1 MQFLKNIRLRLTDST
16 KYVKLFSENLCGKQ
30 MKQKAETFLRI
41 LGIDPGLATMG
52 WGVIEAD
59 GYREKLVQYGA
70 LITYPRDTFPTR
82 LRCIYTGVQG
92 LLQTFKPDEIAFEEL
107 FFSKN
112 VTTGIQ
118 VGGAR
123 GVALVACQAYTDK
136 LFEYTPMQIKQAVVG
151 YGGADKH
158 QVQMMVRMLLG
169 LKEIPRPDDAADAVA
184 CAIIPTRTRARA
196 ANISELSEAVM
207 IDFIEGTVE
216 SKAPASWSSARA
228 GWAFF

>member
-136 LFEYTPMQIKQAVVG
+136 LFEYTPMQIKQAVTG
-151 YGGADKH
+151 YGGADKQ
-158 QVQMMVRMLLG
+158 QVQHMVKLL
-169 LKEIPRPDDAADAVA
+169 LHMDHIARPDDAADALA
-184 CAIIPTRTRARA
+184 AAITH
-196 ANISELSEAVM
+196 ANSQHAKELFR
-207 IDFIEGTVE
+207 I
-216 SKAPASWSSARA
+216 K
-228 GWAFF
+228 

>member
-123 GVALVACQAYTDK
+123 GVALVAA
-136 LFEYTPMQIKQAVVG
+136 
-151 YGGADKH
+151 
-158 QVQMMVRMLLG
+158 
-169 LKEIPRPDDAADAVA
+169 RPIRIN
-184 CAIIPTRTRARA
+184 CL
-196 ANISELSEAVM
+196 NIRRCRSSRR
-207 IDFIEGTVE
+207 
-216 SKAPASWSSARA
+216 SSATAARTSIR
-228 GWAFF
+228 FR

>member
-1 MQFLKNIRLRLTDST
+1 M
-16 KYVKLFSENLCGKQ
+16 
-30 MKQKAETFLRI
+30 RI

-82 LRCIYTGVQG
+82 LRCIYTGVRG
-92 LLQTFKPDEIAFEEL
+92 LLETFKPDEIAFEEL

-123 GVALVACQAYTDK
+123 GVALVACQEYTDN
-136 LFEYTPMQIKQAVVG
+136 LFEYTPMQIKQAVAG
-151 YGGADKH
+151 TGAAEKG
-158 QVQMMVRMLLG
+158 QVQYMVKQVLSLE
-169 LKEIPRPDDAADAVA
+169 KPPEPDHAADALA
-184 CAIIPTRTRARA
+184 AAICFSTHAFDASGYTERTA
-196 ANISELSEAVM
+196 
-207 IDFIEGTVE
+207 
-216 SKAPASWSSARA
+216 
-228 GWAFF
+228 

>member
-1 MQFLKNIRLRLTDST
+1 M
-16 KYVKLFSENLCGKQ
+16 
-30 MKQKAETFLRI
+30 RI

-82 LRCIYTGVQG
+82 LRCIYTGVRG
-92 LLQTFKPDEIAFEEL
+92 LLETFKPDEIAFEEL
-107 FFSKN
+107 FSPKRDDGH
-112 VTTGIQ
+112 TGRRR
-118 VGGAR
+118 AR
-123 GVALVACQAYTDK
+123 RGALVACQEYTDN

-169 LKEIPRPDDAADAVA
+169 IRRFLS
-184 CAIIPTRTRARA
+184 PTTRRTRWPAPSPMRTRARGA
-196 ANISELSEAVM
+196 SISELSEGYH
-207 IDFIEGTVE
+207 D
-216 SKAPASWSSARA
+216 
-228 GWAFF
+228 

>member
-1 MQFLKNIRLRLTDST
+1 M
-16 KYVKLFSENLCGKQ
+16 
-30 MKQKAETFLRI
+30 RI

-82 LRCIYTGVQG
+82 LRCIYTGVRG
-92 LLQTFKPDEIAFEEL
+92 LLETFKPDEIAFEEL

-123 GVALVACQAYTDK
+123 GVALVACQEYTDK
-136 LFEYTPMQIKQAVVG
+136 MFEYTPMQVKQSVVG
-151 YGGADKH
+151 YGLAEKK
-158 QVQMMVRMLLG
+158 QVMEMTRMLLG
-169 LKEIPRPDDAADAVA
+169 LEAVPRPDDTADALA
-184 CAIIPTRTRARA
+184 LAICHGHSAG
-196 ANISELSEAVM
+196 SLLSRM
-207 IDFIEGTVE
+207 
-216 SKAPASWSSARA
+216 K
-228 GWAFF
+228 

>member
-1 MQFLKNIRLRLTDST
+1 M
-16 KYVKLFSENLCGKQ
+16 
-30 MKQKAETFLRI
+30 RI

-82 LRCIYTGVQG
+82 LRCIYTGVRG
-92 LLQTFKPDEIAFEEL
+92 LLETFKPDEIAFEEL

-123 GVALVACQAYTDK
+123 GVALVACQEYTDN

-158 QVQMMVRMLLG
+158 QVQMMVRMLAMGETKLFGMCTLITLG
-169 LKEIPRPDDAADAVA
+169 IFCVIYGLVYAFTAKSYY
-184 CAIIPTRTRARA
+184 
-196 ANISELSEAVM
+196 NIVR
-207 IDFIEGTVE
+207 V
-216 SKAPASWSSARA
+216 KA
-228 GWAFF
+228 

>member
-1 MQFLKNIRLRLTDST
+1 M
-16 KYVKLFSENLCGKQ
+16 
-30 MKQKAETFLRI
+30 RI

-82 LRCIYTGVQG
+82 LRCIYTGVRG
-92 LLQTFKPDEIAFEEL
+92 LLEIFKPDEIAFEEL

-123 GVALVACQAYTDK
+123 GVALVACQVYTDK

-151 YGGADKH
+151 YGRAEKS
-158 QVQMMVRMLLG
+158 QVMDMVKRICALPAPP
-169 LKEIPRPDDAADAVA
+169 KPDDAADAVA
-184 CAIIPTRTRARA
+184 LALCHAR
-196 ANISELSEAVM
+196 
-207 IDFIEGTVE
+207 
-216 SKAPASWSSARA
+216 SSTSLLYR
-228 GWAFF
+228 GDREECSTI

>member
-1 MQFLKNIRLRLTDST
+1 MPQRQERR
-16 KYVKLFSENLCGKQ
+16 
-30 MKQKAETFLRI
+30 LRI

-52 WGVIEAD
+52 WGVIESD

-70 LITYPRDTFPTR
+70 LLTYPRDTFPTR
-82 LRCIYTGVQG
+82 LRCIYTGVKG
-92 LLQTFKPDEIAFEEL
+92 LLQTFQPEEIAFEEL

-123 GVALVACQAYTDK
+123 GVALVACQEYTDK

-169 LKEIPRPDDAADAVA
+169 LRGDSQAGRRSGRGCLCYHA
-184 CAIIPTRTRARA
+184 CARGRGRAQFK
-196 ANISELSEAVM
+196 I
-207 IDFIEGTVE
+207 
-216 SKAPASWSSARA
+216 K
-228 GWAFF
+228 

>member
-1 MQFLKNIRLRLTDST
+1 MHSRMYMQFLKNIRLRLTDST

-70 LITYPRDTFPTR
+70 LITYPRDTFPTS

-158 QVQMMVRMLLG
+158 QVMEMTRRI
-169 LKEIPRPDDAADAVA
+169 LKMEKVARPDDAADAI
-184 CAIIPTRTRARA
+184 AIALCHAR
-196 ANISELSEAVM
+196 
-207 IDFIEGTVE
+207 
-216 SKAPASWSSARA
+216 SSTSLLAQKGYR
-228 GWAFF
+228 

>member
-1 MQFLKNIRLRLTDST
+1 MHSRMYMQFLKNIRLRLTDST
-16 KYVKLFSENLCGKQ
+16 KYVKLFPENLCGKQ

-169 LKEIPRPDDAADAVA
+169 LKEIPRPDDSADAVA
-184 CAIIPTRTRARA
+184 CAITHAH
-196 ANISELSEAVM
+196 
-207 IDFIEGTVE
+207 
-216 SKAPASWSSARA
+216 A
-228 GWAFF
+228 GAGREHFRIK

>member
-1 MQFLKNIRLRLTDST
+1 M
-16 KYVKLFSENLCGKQ
+16 
-30 MKQKAETFLRI
+30 RI

-82 LRCIYTGVQG
+82 LRCIYTGVRG
-92 LLQTFKPDEIAFEEL
+92 LLETFKPDEIAFEEL

-169 LKEIPRPDDAADAVA
+169 ISNKPIPMDMNTIITKGLTLQGIYGRRMDNWHQMSYMVQGGLDLTPAITHRFHYTEFEKGFEAMHSGMSGKVILDWTTKKED
-184 CAIIPTRTRARA
+184 
-196 ANISELSEAVM
+196 EA
-207 IDFIEGTVE
+207 E
-216 SKAPASWSSARA
+216 
-228 GWAFF
+228 

>member
-1 MQFLKNIRLRLTDST
+1 MHSWMYMQFLKNIRLRLTDST

-184 CAIIPTRTRARA
+184 CAIIHAH
-196 ANISELSEAVM
+196 
-207 IDFIEGTVE
+207 
-216 SKAPASWSSARA
+216 A
-228 GWAFF
+228 GAGREHFRIK